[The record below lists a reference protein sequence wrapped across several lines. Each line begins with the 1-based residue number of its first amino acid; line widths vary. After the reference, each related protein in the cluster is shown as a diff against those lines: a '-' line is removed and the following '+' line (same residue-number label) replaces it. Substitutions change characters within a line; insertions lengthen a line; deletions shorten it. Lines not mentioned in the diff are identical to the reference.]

1 MNISIEIYILIFS
14 ALAGF
19 YSLYRKRP
27 HETYLKLFPFFLVAT
42 LLVELCSFL
51 MIELAKSHA
60 PIGKS
65 HAPTYLLYNPFTTL
79 EFVFYFFSIREIIKK
94 KTAKNILLGLIVA
107 FPLAVIINMIFFQG
121 MHKFNSFTY
130 SLGCLLIVGC
140 CIYYFYELFLMPHS
154 VNLLRQ
160 PPFWICT
167 ALLFFYA
174 FTYPIYGLSNLMA
187 GLPTHL
193 IIIIGRILDS
203 LNVLLYSF
211 FSIAFLCRLRI
222 QK

>member
-1 MNISIEIYILIFS
+1 MKFPLDIYILIFS

-27 HETYLKLFPFFLVAT
+27 REIYLKIFPFFLLVT
-42 LLVELCSFL
+42 VLVELAAFF
-51 MIELAKSHA
+51 MIEIAKSHV

-65 HAPTYLLYNPFTTL
+65 HAPTYLLYNPSTTL

-94 KTAKNILLGLIVA
+94 KIAKNILLGLMLA
-107 FPLAVIINMIFFQG
+107 FPLAVAINMTFFQG
-121 MHKFNSFTY
+121 MHRFNSFTY
-130 SLGCLLIVGC
+130 SIGCLLIIGS

-187 GLPTHL
+187 SLPTHL

-203 LNVLLYSF
+203 LNILLYSF

>member
-1 MNISIEIYILIFS
+1 MNNSIEIYIIFFS
-14 ALAGF
+14 ALAAF
-19 YSLYRKRP
+19 YSLYRKKTR
-27 HETYLKLFPFFLVAT
+27 EIYLKIFPLFLLISF
-42 LLVELCSFL
+42 LVELAVYV
-51 MIELAKSHA
+51 MIE
-60 PIGKS
+60 IGKS
-65 HAPTYLLYNPFTTL
+65 NGKSYAPTYLLYNPFTTL
-79 EFVFYFFSIREIIKK
+79 EFVFYFFIIREIIKK
-94 KTAKNILLGLIVA
+94 KAAKNILLGLMVA
-107 FPLAVIINMIFFQG
+107 YPIMVIINMLFFQG
-121 MHKFNSFTY
+121 MHKFHSFTY
-130 SLGCLLIVGC
+130 SIGCLLIVGC

-174 FTYPIYGLSNLMA
+174 FTYPIYGLSSLMS
-187 GLPTHL
+187 GFSNHL

-203 LNVLLYSF
+203 LNFLLYSF

>member
-1 MNISIEIYILIFS
+1 MNLPFDIYILIFS
-14 ALAGF
+14 AVVGF

-27 HETYLKLFPFFLVAT
+27 REIYLKIFPFFLLAT
-42 LLVELCSFL
+42 VLVELAAFF
-51 MIELAKSHA
+51 MIEIA
-60 PIGKS
+60 KS
-65 HAPTYLLYNPFTTL
+65 HAPTYLLYNPSTTL

-94 KTAKNILLGLIVA
+94 KTAKNILLGLMVA
-107 FPLAVIINMIFFQG
+107 FPLAVAINMTFFQG
-121 MHKFNSFTY
+121 MHRFNSFTY
-130 SLGCLLIVGC
+130 SIGCLLIVGS

-187 GLPTHL
+187 SLPTHL

>member
-1 MNISIEIYILIFS
+1 MKIPFDIYIILFS

-27 HETYLKLFPFFLVAT
+27 REIYLKIFPFLLVLT
-42 LLVELCSFL
+42 LLVELTAVW
-51 MIELAKSHA
+51 MVKTEKM
-60 PIGKS
+60 
-65 HAPTYLLYNPFTTL
+65 HAPTYYLYNPFTTL
-79 EFVFYFFSIREIIKK
+79 EFIFYFFSIREIIKK
-94 KTAKNILLGLIVA
+94 KTAKNILLGLMLA
-107 FPLAVIINMIFFQG
+107 FPLAVMINMFFFQG

-130 SLGCLLIVGC
+130 SIGCLLIVGC

-167 ALLFFYA
+167 ALIFFYA
-174 FTYPIYGLSNLMA
+174 FTYPIYGLSNLMS
-187 GLPTHL
+187 GLPKHL
-193 IIIIGRILDS
+193 LILIGSILES
-203 LNVLLYSF
+203 LNILLYSF